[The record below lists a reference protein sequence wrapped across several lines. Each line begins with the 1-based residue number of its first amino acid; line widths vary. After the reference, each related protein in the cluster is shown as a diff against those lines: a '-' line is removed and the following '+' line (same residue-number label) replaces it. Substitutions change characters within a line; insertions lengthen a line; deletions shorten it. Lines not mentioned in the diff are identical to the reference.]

1 MKPILHQLTSTH
13 DCVCSITWLK
23 SLLAPSALRSRGR
36 EKRRQVSILLGGF
49 ILAGILGGFALV
61 GVFLYIVSTSR

>member
-1 MKPILHQLTSTH
+1 MMRLLDYLTEVFIGTFG
-13 DCVCSITWLK
+13 ITQ
-23 SLLAPSALRSRGR
+23 PRP